1 MVNVIYSDS
10 TRLGNRSE
18 RMATPSTQVTLM
30 GLAKRLASVGLLT
43 NAEAAHAS
51 QVAAAGE
58 KSLVAYLVEDGGYD
72 AAQIALCA
80 STEFGLPVLDLDAMD
95 AATLSLHG
103 VSDQIVRKYRA
114 VPLFRRGSRLFAAL
128 SDPTDYR
135 ALDEIKFSSGL
146 STEAIL
152 VAHDKLTA
160 LVARLLTAQESHPL
174 DDINDAD
181 LDALIVQD
189 EDQDTG
195 QANIDVDDAPVVRYV
210 NKLLLDAIGKGASD
224 LHFEPYEKRYRV
236 RYRVDGIL
244 REVAAPPPG
253 LANRL
258 AARIKVL
265 ARLDIAERR
274 VPQDGRI
281 KLKVSRSRAVDLR
294 VSTCPT
300 LYGEKIVMRVLDA
313 GGGLLTIDKLGF
325 DPPQRE
331 LFEKNLRKPYGMILI
346 TGPTGSGKTMSLYAG
361 LRELNQP
368 GINISTAEDP
378 VEIVMEGV
386 NQVNVNV
393 KAGLTFASALRSFLR
408 QDPDVILIG
417 EIRDLE
423 TAEIAVKAAQTGHL
437 VLATL
442 HTNDAPQTITRL
454 MNMGVPSYNVAAA
467 LNLVMAQR
475 LARRLCKLC
484 KKPMELPRAALL
496 REGFS
501 EAEVDAGLTLYE
513 AVGCEQCTEGYKG
526 RVGIYQVMPIS
537 DDMRKLIMHEVS
549 DIDIAALASKEGIAD
564 LVQAGLEKVREG
576 VTSLSEIRRI
586 TKE

>member
-1 MVNVIYSDS
+1 
-10 TRLGNRSE
+10 
-18 RMATPSTQVTLM
+18 MATPSTQVTLI

-43 NAEAAHAS
+43 DAEAAHAS
-51 QVAAAGE
+51 QAAAARE
-58 KSLVAYLVEDGGYD
+58 TSLVAYLVEEGGYD
-72 AAQIALCA
+72 AAQVALCA

-95 AATLSLHG
+95 PAVLSMHG
-103 VSDQIVRKYRA
+103 VSEQIVRKYRA
-114 VPLFRRGSRLFAAL
+114 VPLFRRGNRLFAAV

-160 LVARLLTAQESHPL
+160 LVTRLVNAHENQPL

-181 LDALIVQD
+181 LDALVTTD
-189 EDQDTG
+189 EEQDTG
-195 QANIDVDDAPVVRYV
+195 ASNIDVDDAPVVRYV

-258 AARIKVL
+258 AARVKVL

-281 KLKVSRSRAVDLR
+281 KLKVSRQRTVDLR

-313 GGGLLTIDKLGF
+313 GGGLLSVEKLGF
-325 DPPQRE
+325 DPDQRE
-331 LFEKNLRKPYGMILI
+331 LFEKNLHKPYGMILI

-361 LRELNQP
+361 LKELNQP

-393 KAGLTFASALRSFLR
+393 KAGLTFAAALRSFLR

-423 TAEIAVKAAQTGHL
+423 TAEIAVKAAQTGHM

-475 LARRLCKLC
+475 LARRLCTHC
-484 KKPMELPRAALL
+484 KTPLDLPRAALL

-501 EAEVDAGLTLYE
+501 EEEVDAGLTVYE
-513 AVGCEQCTEGYKG
+513 AVGCDQCTEGYKG

-549 DIDIAALASKEGIAD
+549 DLDIAQQAAKEGIAD
-564 LVQAGLEKVREG
+564 LVKAGLVKVREG
-576 VTSLSEIRRI
+576 TTSLSEIRRI

>member
-1 MVNVIYSDS
+1 
-10 TRLGNRSE
+10 
-18 RMATPSTQVTLM
+18 MATPSTRLTLT
-30 GLAKRLASVGLLT
+30 GLAKRLVNERVLDE
-43 NAEAAHAS
+43 AEASRAS
-51 QVAAAGE
+51 EAAAAE
-58 KSLVAYLVEDGGYD
+58 DCSLVSYLIEKAGHDS
-72 AAQIALCA
+72 ARIALCA
-80 STEFGLPVLDLDAMD
+80 STEFGLPVFDLEALDPEL
-95 AATLSLHG
+95 LSLHG
-103 VSDQIVRKYRA
+103 VSEQVILKHRA
-114 VPLFRRGSRLFAAL
+114 LPLFRRGNRLFAAV

-146 STEAIL
+146 STEAVL
-152 VAHDKLTA
+152 VPHDQLSAMLTQVLA
-160 LVARLLTAQESHPL
+160 NQAEQPL
-174 DDINDAD
+174 DEIDDAD
-181 LDALIVQD
+181 LDALVVQD
-189 EDQDTG
+189 EEADAG
-195 QANIDVDDAPVVRYV
+195 PGNVDVDDAPVVRYV
-210 NKLLLDAIGKGASD
+210 NKLLLDAINKGASD

-236 RYRVDGIL
+236 RYRLDGIL
-244 REVAAPPPG
+244 REVAAPPAG

-281 KLKVSRSRAVDLR
+281 KLKVSRNRSVDLR

-300 LYGEKIVMRVLDA
+300 LYGEKIVMRVLD
-313 GGGLLTIDKLGF
+313 GGSGLLTVDQLGF
-325 DPPQRE
+325 NSAQRDI
-331 LFEKNLRKPYGMILI
+331 FMKNLGKPYGMLLI
-346 TGPTGSGKTMSLYAG
+346 TGPTGSGKTMTLYAG
-361 LRELNQP
+361 LKELNQP

-378 VEIVMEGV
+378 VEIVMEGI

-423 TAEIAVKAAQTGHL
+423 TAEIAVKAAQTGHM

-475 LARRLCKLC
+475 LARRLCNHC
-484 KKPMELPRAALL
+484 KKPIELPRQTLL
-496 REGFS
+496 REGFT
-501 EAEVDAGLTLYE
+501 EQELDAGLTVYD
-513 AVGCEQCTEGYKG
+513 AVGCDRCTDGYKG
-526 RVGIYQVMPIS
+526 RIGIYQVMTIS
-537 DDMRKLIMHEVS
+537 DDMRALIMREAS
-549 DIDIAALASKEGIAD
+549 AIEIAEQATRESIAD
-564 LVQAGLEKVREG
+564 LVRAGLDKVRDG
-576 VTSLSEIRRI
+576 VTSLGEIRRI

>member
-1 MVNVIYSDS
+1 
-10 TRLGNRSE
+10 
-18 RMATPSTQVTLM
+18 MATPSTQVTLI
-30 GLAKRLASVGLLT
+30 GLAKRLASVGLLSDV
-43 NAEAAHAS
+43 EAARAS
-51 QVAAAGE
+51 QEAAARE
-58 KSLVAYLVEDGGYD
+58 MSLVAYLVEAGGCD
-72 AAQIALCA
+72 AAQVALCA
-80 STEFGLPVLDLDAMD
+80 STEFGLPVLDVDAVDPAVISM
-95 AATLSLHG
+95 HG
-103 VSDQIVRKYRA
+103 VSEQIVRKYRA
-114 VPLFRRGSRLFAAL
+114 VPLFRRGNRLFAAV

-160 LVARLLTAQESHPL
+160 LIARLVSAQDTQPL

-181 LDALIVQD
+181 LDALVTTD
-189 EDQDTG
+189 EEQDTG
-195 QANIDVDDAPVVRYV
+195 GPSVDVDDAPVVRYV

-236 RYRVDGIL
+236 RYRIDGIL

-281 KLKVSRSRAVDLR
+281 KLKVSRQRTVDLR

-313 GGGLLTIDKLGF
+313 GGGLLNIEKLGF
-325 DPPQRE
+325 DPEQRE
-331 LFEKNLRKPYGMILI
+331 LFEKNLHKPYGMILI

-361 LRELNQP
+361 LKELNQP

-393 KAGLTFASALRSFLR
+393 KAGLTFAAALRSFLR

-423 TAEIAVKAAQTGHL
+423 TAEIAVKAAQTGHM

-484 KKPMELPRAALL
+484 KTPLDLPRAALL

-501 EAEVDAGLTLYE
+501 EEEIDAGLTVYE
-513 AVGCEQCTEGYKG
+513 AVGCDQCTEGYKG

-549 DIDIAALASKEGIAD
+549 DLDIAQQAAREGIAD
-564 LVQAGLEKVREG
+564 LVKAGLVKVREG
-576 VTSLSEIRRI
+576 ITSLSEIRRI

>member
-1 MVNVIYSDS
+1 MA
-10 TRLGNRSE
+10 
-18 RMATPSTQVTLM
+18 RMATPSTRLSLT
-30 GLAKRLASVGLLT
+30 GLAKRLANEGVLSETDAVH
-43 NAEAAHAS
+43 ASEAA
-51 QVAAAGE
+51 VTGE
-58 KSLVAYLVEDGGYD
+58 ISLVAYLVEQAGLD
-72 AAQIALCA
+72 AALVALCA
-80 STEFGLPVLDLDAMD
+80 STEFGLPVFDLEALDTGL
-95 AATLSLHG
+95 LSMHG
-103 VSDQIVRKYRA
+103 VSEQIIQKYRA
-114 VPLFRRGSRLFAAL
+114 LPLFRRGNRLFAAV

-146 STEAIL
+146 STEAVL
-152 VAHDKLTA
+152 VPHDKLA
-160 LVARLLTAQESHPL
+160 VMLARVLANSENQPL

-181 LDALIVQD
+181 LDALVVQD
-189 EDQDTG
+189 EDNDPGAGTS
-195 QANIDVDDAPVVRYV
+195 NIDVDDAPVVRYV
-210 NKLLLDAIGKGASD
+210 NKLLLDAINKGASD
-224 LHFEPYEKRYRV
+224 LHFEPYERRYRV

-244 REVAAPPPG
+244 REMAAPPPG

-281 KLKVSRSRAVDLR
+281 KLKVSRNRSVDLR

-300 LYGEKIVMRVLDA
+300 LYGEKIVMRVLD
-313 GGGLLTIDKLGF
+313 GGAGLLTVEQLGF
-325 DPPQRE
+325 NPAQRE
-331 LFEKNLRKPYGMILI
+331 LFEHNLQKPYGMVLI
-346 TGPTGSGKTMSLYAG
+346 TGPTGSGKTMTLYAG
-361 LRELNQP
+361 LKELNEP

-393 KAGLTFASALRSFLR
+393 KAGLTFAAALRSFLR

-423 TAEIAVKAAQTGHL
+423 TAEIAVKAAQTGHM

-442 HTNDAPQTITRL
+442 HTNDAPQSITRL

-467 LNLVMAQR
+467 LNLIMAQR

-484 KKPMELPRAALL
+484 KQPLDVPRPTLL
-496 REGFS
+496 KEGFS
-501 EAEVDAGLTLYE
+501 EEEIDAGLTVYE
-513 AVGCEQCTEGYKG
+513 AVGCDHCTSGYKG

-537 DDMRKLIMHEVS
+537 DDMRKIIMRDGSSME
-549 DIDIAALASKEGIAD
+549 IAAQAQREGIAD
-564 LVQAGLEKVREG
+564 LVRAGLDKVRDG
-576 VTSLSEIRRI
+576 VTSLSEIHRI

>member
-1 MVNVIYSDS
+1 
-10 TRLGNRSE
+10 
-18 RMATPSTQVTLM
+18 MATPSTQVTLI

-43 NAEAAHAS
+43 DAEAAHAS
-51 QVAAAGE
+51 QTAAARE
-58 KSLVAYLVEDGGYD
+58 MSLVSYLVEEGGYD
-72 AAQIALCA
+72 AEQVALCA
-80 STEFGLPVLDLDAMD
+80 STEFGLPVLDLDAID
-95 AATLSLHG
+95 PAVLSMHG
-103 VSDQIVRKYRA
+103 VSEQIVRKYRA
-114 VPLFRRGSRLFAAL
+114 MPLFRRGNRLFAAL

-152 VAHDKLTA
+152 VAHDKLMA
-160 LVARLLTAQESHPL
+160 LVGRLLSSQDAQPL

-181 LDALIVQD
+181 LDALVMAD
-189 EDQDTG
+189 EEPDTG
-195 QANIDVDDAPVVRYV
+195 GANIDVDDAPVVRYV

-236 RYRVDGIL
+236 RYRIDGIL

-258 AARIKVL
+258 AARVKVL

-281 KLKVSRSRAVDLR
+281 KLKVSRQRTVDLR

-313 GGGLLTIDKLGF
+313 GGGLLSVEKLGF
-325 DPPQRE
+325 DPEQRA
-331 LFEKNLRKPYGMILI
+331 LFEKNLHKPYGMILI

-393 KAGLTFASALRSFLR
+393 KAGLTFAAALRSFLR

-423 TAEIAVKAAQTGHL
+423 TAEIAVKAAQTGHM

-484 KKPMELPRAALL
+484 KKPLDLPPAALL

-501 EAEVDAGLTLYE
+501 QEEVDAGLTVYE
-513 AVGCEQCTEGYKG
+513 AVGCDQCTEGYKG

-537 DDMRKLIMHEVS
+537 EDMRKLIMHEVS
-549 DIDIAALASKEGIAD
+549 DIDIAQQAAKEGIAD
-564 LVQAGLEKVREG
+564 LVQAGLAKVREG

>member
-1 MVNVIYSDS
+1 
-10 TRLGNRSE
+10 
-18 RMATPSTQVTLM
+18 MATPSTRLSLI
-30 GLAKRLASVGLLT
+30 GLAKRLARDGLLSE
-43 NAEAAHAS
+43 AEAAHAS
-51 QVAAAGE
+51 DIAAARE
-58 KSLVAYLVEDGGYD
+58 TSLVAYLVETTGLD

-80 STEFGLPVLDLDAMD
+80 SSEFGLPVFDLDAFD
-95 AATLSLHG
+95 AELLSLHG
-103 VSDQIVRKYRA
+103 VSDQIIRKYRA
-114 VPLFRRGSRLFAAL
+114 LPLFRRGNRLFAAV

-146 STEAIL
+146 STEAVL
-152 VAHDKLTA
+152 VPHDKLTA
-160 LVARLLTAQESHPL
+160 LLTKVLANSENQPL
-174 DDINDAD
+174 DEINDAD
-181 LDALIVQD
+181 LDALVVQD
-189 EDQDTG
+189 EDNDPGAGTS
-195 QANIDVDDAPVVRYV
+195 NIDVDDAPVVRYV
-210 NKLLLDAIGKGASD
+210 NKLLLDAISKGASD

-244 REVAAPPPG
+244 REMAAPPPG

-281 KLKVSRSRAVDLR
+281 KLKVSRNRAVDLR

-300 LYGEKIVMRVLDA
+300 LYGEKIVMRVLD
-313 GGGLLTIDKLGF
+313 GGNGLLTVDELGF
-325 DPPQRE
+325 NPAQRE
-331 LFEKNLRKPYGMILI
+331 LFEHNLQKPYGMVLI
-346 TGPTGSGKTMSLYAG
+346 TGPTGSGKTMTLYAG
-361 LRELNQP
+361 LKELNQP

-393 KAGLTFASALRSFLR
+393 KAGLTFAAALRSFLR

-423 TAEIAVKAAQTGHL
+423 TAEIAVKAAQTGHM

-454 MNMGVPSYNVAAA
+454 INMGVPSYNVAAA
-467 LNLVMAQR
+467 LNLIMAQR
-475 LARRLCKLC
+475 LARRLCKVC
-484 KKPMELPRAALL
+484 KRPLELPRQTLL
-496 REGFS
+496 KEGFG
-501 EAEVDAGLTLYE
+501 EEEIDAGLTIYE
-513 AVGCEQCTEGYKG
+513 AVGCDHCTDGYKG
-526 RVGIYQVMPIS
+526 RIGIYQVMTIS
-537 DDMRKLIMHEVS
+537 DDMRKLITREAS
-549 DIDIAALASKEGIAD
+549 DIEIAAQAKHEGIAD
-564 LVQAGLEKVREG
+564 LIQAGLDKVREG
-576 VTSLSEIRRI
+576 VTSLSEIHRI

>member
-1 MVNVIYSDS
+1 
-10 TRLGNRSE
+10 
-18 RMATPSTQVTLM
+18 MATPSTQVTLI

-43 NAEAAHAS
+43 DAEAADAS
-51 QVAAAGE
+51 QAAAAGE
-58 KSLVAYLVEDGGYD
+58 KSLVAYLVEEGGYD

-95 AATLSLHG
+95 TAALSLHG

-114 VPLFRRGSRLFAAL
+114 IPLFRRGSRLFAAL

-160 LVARLLTAQESHPL
+160 LVTRLLASQENHPL

-181 LDALIVQD
+181 LDALIVED
-189 EDQDTG
+189 ENQDTG
-195 QANIDVDDAPVVRYV
+195 PANIDVDDAPVVRYV

-281 KLKVSRSRAVDLR
+281 KLKVSRNRAVDLR

-313 GGGLLTIDKLGF
+313 GGGLLTIEKLGF
-325 DPPQRE
+325 DPAQRE
-331 LFEKNLRKPYGMILI
+331 LFEHNLKKPYGMILI

-423 TAEIAVKAAQTGHL
+423 TAEIAVKAAQTGHM

-467 LNLVMAQR
+467 LNLVLAQR

-484 KKPMELPRAALL
+484 KKPMDLPRAALL

-501 EAEVDAGLTLYE
+501 EAEVDAGLTIYE
-513 AVGCEQCTEGYKG
+513 PVGCEQCTEGYKG

-537 DDMRKLIMHEVS
+537 EDMRKLIMHEVS
-549 DIDIAALASKEGIAD
+549 DLDIAALAAKEGIAD
-564 LVQAGLEKVREG
+564 LVQAGLDKVREG

>member
-1 MVNVIYSDS
+1 
-10 TRLGNRSE
+10 
-18 RMATPSTQVTLM
+18 MATPSTRLSLI
-30 GLAKRLASVGLLT
+30 GLAKRLAGDGLLSE
-43 NAEAAHAS
+43 AEAAHAS
-51 QVAAAGE
+51 DTAAARE
-58 KSLVAYLVEDGGYD
+58 TSLVAYLVETKGLD

-80 STEFGLPVLDLDAMD
+80 SNEFGLPVFDLDAFD
-95 AATLSLHG
+95 AELLSLHG
-103 VSDQIVRKYRA
+103 VSDQIIRKYRA
-114 VPLFRRGSRLFAAL
+114 LPLFRRGNRLFAAV

-146 STEAIL
+146 STEAVL
-152 VAHDKLTA
+152 VPHDKLSA
-160 LVARLLTAQESHPL
+160 LLARVLASAENQPL
-174 DDINDAD
+174 DEINDAD
-181 LDALIVQD
+181 LDALVVQD
-189 EDQDTG
+189 EDSDPG
-195 QANIDVDDAPVVRYV
+195 AGASNIDVDDAPVVRYV
-210 NKLLLDAIGKGASD
+210 NKLLLDAISKGASD

-244 REVAAPPPG
+244 REMAAPPPG

-281 KLKVSRSRAVDLR
+281 KLKVSRNRAVDLR

-300 LYGEKIVMRVLDA
+300 LYGEKIVMRVLD
-313 GGGLLTIDKLGF
+313 GGNGLLTIDQLGF
-325 DPPQRE
+325 NPAQRE
-331 LFEKNLRKPYGMILI
+331 LFEHNLKKPYGMVLI
-346 TGPTGSGKTMSLYAG
+346 TGPTGSGKTMTLYAG
-361 LRELNQP
+361 LKELNQP

-393 KAGLTFASALRSFLR
+393 KAGLTFAAALRSFLR

-454 MNMGVPSYNVAAA
+454 INMGVPSYNVAAA
-467 LNLVMAQR
+467 LNLIMAQR
-475 LARRLCKLC
+475 LARRLCKVC
-484 KKPMELPRAALL
+484 KRPLELPRQTLL
-496 REGFS
+496 KEGFS
-501 EAEVDAGLTLYE
+501 EEEIDAGLTIYE
-513 AVGCEQCTEGYKG
+513 AVGCDRCTGGYKG
-526 RVGIYQVMPIS
+526 RIGIYQVMTIS
-537 DDMRKLIMHEVS
+537 DEMRKLITREAS
-549 DIDIAALASKEGIAD
+549 DIEIAAQAKREGIAD
-564 LVQAGLEKVREG
+564 LIQAGLDKVREG
-576 VTSLSEIRRI
+576 ITSLSELHRI

>member
-1 MVNVIYSDS
+1 
-10 TRLGNRSE
+10 
-18 RMATPSTQVTLM
+18 MATPSTQVTLI
-30 GLAKRLASVGLLT
+30 GLAKRLASVGLLSDV
-43 NAEAAHAS
+43 EAARAS
-51 QVAAAGE
+51 QEAASRQM
-58 KSLVAYLVEDGGYD
+58 SLVAYLVEEGGCD
-72 AAQIALCA
+72 AAQVALCA
-80 STEFGLPVLDLDAMD
+80 SIEFGLPVLDLDAVDPAVLGM
-95 AATLSLHG
+95 HG
-103 VSDQIVRKYRA
+103 VSEQIVRKYCA
-114 VPLFRRGSRLFAAL
+114 VPLFRRGNRLFAAV

-152 VAHDKLTA
+152 VAHDKLKAFIT
-160 LVARLLTAQESHPL
+160 RLLSAQDDQPL

-181 LDALIVQD
+181 LDALVTTDEEQD
-189 EDQDTG
+189 AG
-195 QANIDVDDAPVVRYV
+195 AVNVDVDDAPVVRYV

-236 RYRVDGIL
+236 RYRIDGIL

-281 KLKVSRSRAVDLR
+281 KLKVSRQRTVDLR

-313 GGGLLTIDKLGF
+313 GGGLLSIDKLGF
-325 DPPQRE
+325 EPEQRE
-331 LFEKNLRKPYGMILI
+331 LFEKNLHKPYGMILI

-361 LRELNQP
+361 LQELNQP

-378 VEIVMEGV
+378 VEIVMEGI

-393 KAGLTFASALRSFLR
+393 KAGLTFAAALRSFLR

-423 TAEIAVKAAQTGHL
+423 TAEIAVKAAQTGHM

-484 KKPMELPRAALL
+484 KKPLDLPRAALL
-496 REGFS
+496 REGFT
-501 EAEVDAGLTLYE
+501 EAEIDAGLTIYE
-513 AVGCEQCTEGYKG
+513 AVGCDQCTEGYKG

-537 DDMRKLIMHEVS
+537 DDMRKLIMREAS
-549 DIDIAALASKEGIAD
+549 DLDIAAQAAKEGIAD
-564 LVQAGLEKVREG
+564 LVKAGLMKVREG

>member
-1 MVNVIYSDS
+1 
-10 TRLGNRSE
+10 
-18 RMATPSTQVTLM
+18 MATPSTRLTLT
-30 GLAKRLASVGLLT
+30 GLAKRLVNERVLDE
-43 NAEAAHAS
+43 AEAS
-51 QVAAAGE
+51 RVSEAAAAE
-58 KSLVAYLVEDGGYD
+58 DCSLVSYLIEKAGHDS
-72 AAQIALCA
+72 ARIALCA
-80 STEFGLPVLDLDAMD
+80 STEFGLPVFDLEALDPEL
-95 AATLSLHG
+95 LSLHG
-103 VSDQIVRKYRA
+103 VSEQVILKHRA
-114 VPLFRRGSRLFAAL
+114 LPLFRRGNRLFAAV

-146 STEAIL
+146 STEAVL
-152 VAHDKLTA
+152 VPHDQLSAMLTQVLA
-160 LVARLLTAQESHPL
+160 NQAEQPL
-174 DDINDAD
+174 DEIDDAD
-181 LDALIVQD
+181 LDALVVQD
-189 EDQDTG
+189 EEADAG
-195 QANIDVDDAPVVRYV
+195 PGNVDVDDAPVVRYV
-210 NKLLLDAIGKGASD
+210 NKLLLDAINKGASD

-236 RYRVDGIL
+236 RYRLDGIL
-244 REVAAPPPG
+244 REVAAPPAG

-281 KLKVSRSRAVDLR
+281 KLKVSRNRSVDLR

-300 LYGEKIVMRVLDA
+300 LYGEKIVMRVLD
-313 GGGLLTIDKLGF
+313 GGSGLLTVDQLGF
-325 DPPQRE
+325 NSAQRDI
-331 LFEKNLRKPYGMILI
+331 FMKNLGKPYGMLLI
-346 TGPTGSGKTMSLYAG
+346 TGPTGSGKTMTLYAG
-361 LRELNQP
+361 LKELNQP

-378 VEIVMEGV
+378 VEIVMEGI

-423 TAEIAVKAAQTGHL
+423 TAEIAVKAAQTGHM

-475 LARRLCKLC
+475 LARRLCNHC
-484 KKPMELPRAALL
+484 KKPIELPRQTLL
-496 REGFS
+496 REGFT
-501 EAEVDAGLTLYE
+501 EQELDAGLTVYD
-513 AVGCEQCTEGYKG
+513 AVGCDRCTDGYKG
-526 RVGIYQVMPIS
+526 RIGIYQVMTIS
-537 DDMRKLIMHEVS
+537 DDMRALIMREAS
-549 DIDIAALASKEGIAD
+549 AIEIAEQATRESIAD
-564 LVQAGLEKVREG
+564 LVRAGLDKVRDG
-576 VTSLSEIRRI
+576 VTSLGEIRRI

>member
-1 MVNVIYSDS
+1 MAQ
-10 TRLGNRSE
+10 
-18 RMATPSTQVTLM
+18 MATPSTRLSLI
-30 GLAKRLASVGLLT
+30 GLAKRLAKEGLLGE
-43 NAEAAHAS
+43 AEAAHAS
-51 QVAAAGE
+51 DTAAARE
-58 KSLVAYLVEDGGYD
+58 TSLVAHLVETMALD

-80 STEFGLPVLDLDAMD
+80 SSEFGLPVFDLDAFD
-95 AATLSLHG
+95 AELISLHG
-103 VSDQIVRKYRA
+103 VSDQIIRKYRA
-114 VPLFRRGSRLFAAL
+114 LPLFRRGNRLFAAV

-146 STEAIL
+146 STEAVL
-152 VAHDKLTA
+152 VPHDKLSA
-160 LVARLLTAQESHPL
+160 LLAKVLASSENQPL

-181 LDALIVQD
+181 LDALVVQD
-189 EDQDTG
+189 EEGDPG
-195 QANIDVDDAPVVRYV
+195 AGSSNIDVDDAPVVRYV
-210 NKLLLDAIGKGASD
+210 NKLLLDAINKGASD

-244 REVAAPPPG
+244 REMAAPPPG

-281 KLKVSRSRAVDLR
+281 KLKVSRNRSVDLR

-300 LYGEKIVMRVLDA
+300 LYGEKIVMRVLD
-313 GGGLLTIDKLGF
+313 GGNGLLTVDQLGF
-325 DPPQRE
+325 NPHQRE
-331 LFEKNLRKPYGMILI
+331 LFEHNLQKPYGMVLI
-346 TGPTGSGKTMSLYAG
+346 TGPTGSGKTMTLYAG
-361 LRELNQP
+361 LKELNQP

-393 KAGLTFASALRSFLR
+393 KAGLTFATALRSFLR

-423 TAEIAVKAAQTGHL
+423 TAEIAVKAAQTGHM

-454 MNMGVPSYNVAAA
+454 INMGVPSYNVAAA
-467 LNLVMAQR
+467 LNLIMAQR
-475 LARRLCKLC
+475 LARRLCKVC
-484 KKPMELPRAALL
+484 KRPLELPRNTLL
-496 REGFS
+496 KEGFG
-501 EAEVDAGLTLYE
+501 EEEIDAGLTIYE
-513 AVGCEQCTEGYKG
+513 AVGCDRCTDGYKG
-526 RVGIYQVMPIS
+526 RIGIYQVMTIS
-537 DDMRKLIMHEVS
+537 DEMRKLITHEAS
-549 DIDIAALASKEGIAD
+549 DIEIAAQAQREGIAD
-564 LVQAGLEKVREG
+564 LIRAGLDKVREG
-576 VTSLSEIRRI
+576 VTSLSEIHRI
-586 TKE
+586 TKD

>member
-1 MVNVIYSDS
+1 
-10 TRLGNRSE
+10 
-18 RMATPSTQVTLM
+18 MATPSTRLSLI
-30 GLAKRLASVGLLT
+30 GLAKRLARDGLLSE
-43 NAEAAHAS
+43 AEAAHAS
-51 QVAAAGE
+51 DIAAARE
-58 KSLVAYLVEDGGYD
+58 TPLVAYLVETTGLD

-80 STEFGLPVLDLDAMD
+80 SSEFGLPVFDLDAFD
-95 AATLSLHG
+95 AELLSLHG
-103 VSDQIVRKYRA
+103 VSDQIIRKYRA
-114 VPLFRRGSRLFAAL
+114 LPLFRRGNRLFAAV

-146 STEAIL
+146 STEAVL
-152 VAHDKLTA
+152 VPHDKLSA
-160 LVARLLTAQESHPL
+160 LLAKVLANSENQPL
-174 DDINDAD
+174 DEINDAD
-181 LDALIVQD
+181 LDALVVQD
-189 EDQDTG
+189 EENDPGAGTS
-195 QANIDVDDAPVVRYV
+195 NIDVDDAPVVRYV
-210 NKLLLDAIGKGASD
+210 NKLLLDAISKGASD

-244 REVAAPPPG
+244 REMAAPPPG

-281 KLKVSRSRAVDLR
+281 KLKVSRNRAVDLR

-300 LYGEKIVMRVLDA
+300 LYGEKIVMRVLD
-313 GGGLLTIDKLGF
+313 GGNGLLTVDELGF
-325 DPPQRE
+325 NPAQRE
-331 LFEKNLRKPYGMILI
+331 LFEHNLQKPYGMVLI
-346 TGPTGSGKTMSLYAG
+346 TGPTGSGKTMTLYAG
-361 LRELNQP
+361 LKELNQP

-393 KAGLTFASALRSFLR
+393 KAGLTFAAALRSFLR

-423 TAEIAVKAAQTGHL
+423 TAEIAVKAAQTGHM

-454 MNMGVPSYNVAAA
+454 INMGVPSYNVAAA
-467 LNLVMAQR
+467 LNLIMAQR
-475 LARRLCKLC
+475 LARRLCKVC
-484 KKPMELPRAALL
+484 KRPLELPRQTLL
-496 REGFS
+496 KEGFG
-501 EAEVDAGLTLYE
+501 EEEIDAGLTIYE
-513 AVGCEQCTEGYKG
+513 AVGCDRCTDGYKG
-526 RVGIYQVMPIS
+526 RIGIYQVMTIS
-537 DDMRKLIMHEVS
+537 DDMRKLITREAS
-549 DIDIAALASKEGIAD
+549 DIEIAAQAKHEGIAD
-564 LVQAGLEKVREG
+564 LIQAGLDKVREG
-576 VTSLSEIRRI
+576 VTSLSEIHRI

>member
-1 MVNVIYSDS
+1 
-10 TRLGNRSE
+10 
-18 RMATPSTQVTLM
+18 MATPSTQVTLI
-30 GLAKRLASVGLLT
+30 GLAKRLTSVGLLT
-43 NAEAAHAS
+43 EAEAAHAS
-51 QVAAAGE
+51 QAAASRE
-58 KSLVAYLVEDGGYD
+58 MSLVAYLVEEGGYD
-72 AAQIALCA
+72 AEQIALCA
-80 STEFGLPVLDLDAMD
+80 SAEFGLPVLDLDAMD
-95 AATLSLHG
+95 PAVFSMHG
-103 VSDQIVRKYRA
+103 VSEQIVRKYRA
-114 VPLFRRGSRLFAAL
+114 VPLFRRGNRLFAAL

-146 STEAIL
+146 GTEAVL
-152 VAHDKLTA
+152 VAHDKLNA
-160 LVARLLTAQESHPL
+160 LVGRLLSEQESQPL

-181 LDALIVQD
+181 LDALVVSEEGQD
-189 EDQDTG
+189 PAAVT
-195 QANIDVDDAPVVRYV
+195 NTDVDDAPVVRYV
-210 NKLLLDAIGKGASD
+210 NKLLLDAIAKGASD

-236 RYRVDGIL
+236 RYRIDGIL

-281 KLKVSRSRAVDLR
+281 KLKVSRQRTVDLR

-331 LFEKNLRKPYGMILI
+331 LFETNLKKPYGMILI

-393 KAGLTFASALRSFLR
+393 KAGLTFAAALRSFLR

-423 TAEIAVKAAQTGHL
+423 TAEIAVKAAQTGHM
-437 VLATL
+437 VLSTL

-475 LARRLCKLC
+475 LARRLCKHC
-484 KKPMELPRAALL
+484 KKPLELPPAALL
-496 REGFS
+496 REGFTQ
-501 EAEVDAGLTLYE
+501 EEVEAGLTVYE
-513 AVGCEQCTEGYKG
+513 PVGCDQCTEGYKG

-549 DIDIAALASKEGIAD
+549 DLDVARQAAKEGIAD
-564 LVQAGLEKVREG
+564 LVQAGLAKVREG
-576 VTSLSEIRRI
+576 ITSLSELRRI

>member
-1 MVNVIYSDS
+1 
-10 TRLGNRSE
+10 
-18 RMATPSTQVTLM
+18 MATPSTRLSLI
-30 GLAKRLASVGLLT
+30 GLAKRLAKEGLLGE
-43 NAEAAHAS
+43 AEAAHAS
-51 QVAAAGE
+51 DTAAARE
-58 KSLVAYLVEDGGYD
+58 TSLVAHLVETMGLD

-80 STEFGLPVLDLDAMD
+80 SSEFGLPVFDLDAFD
-95 AATLSLHG
+95 AELISLHG
-103 VSDQIVRKYRA
+103 VSDQIIRKYRA
-114 VPLFRRGSRLFAAL
+114 LPLFRRGNRLFAAV

-146 STEAIL
+146 STEAVL
-152 VAHDKLTA
+152 VPHDKLSA
-160 LVARLLTAQESHPL
+160 LLAKVLASSENQPL

-181 LDALIVQD
+181 LDALVVQD
-189 EDQDTG
+189 EESDPGAGTS
-195 QANIDVDDAPVVRYV
+195 NIDVDDAPVVRYV
-210 NKLLLDAIGKGASD
+210 NKLLLDAINKGASD

-244 REVAAPPPG
+244 REMAAPPPG

-281 KLKVSRSRAVDLR
+281 KLKVSRNRSVDLR

-300 LYGEKIVMRVLDA
+300 LYGEKIVLRVLD
-313 GGGLLTIDKLGF
+313 GGAGLLTVDQLGF
-325 DPPQRE
+325 NPQQRE
-331 LFEKNLRKPYGMILI
+331 LFEQNLQKPYGMVLI
-346 TGPTGSGKTMSLYAG
+346 TGPTGSGKTMTLYAG
-361 LRELNQP
+361 LKELNQP

-393 KAGLTFASALRSFLR
+393 KAGLTFATALRSFLR

-423 TAEIAVKAAQTGHL
+423 TAEIAVKAAQTGHM

-454 MNMGVPSYNVAAA
+454 INMGVPSYNVAAA
-467 LNLVMAQR
+467 LNLIMAQR
-475 LARRLCKLC
+475 LARRLCKVC
-484 KKPMELPRAALL
+484 KRPLELPRNTLL
-496 REGFS
+496 KEGFG
-501 EAEVDAGLTLYE
+501 EEEIDAGLTIYE
-513 AVGCEQCTEGYKG
+513 AVGCDRCTDGYKG
-526 RVGIYQVMPIS
+526 RIGIYQVMTIS
-537 DDMRKLIMHEVS
+537 DEMRKLITHEAS
-549 DIDIAALASKEGIAD
+549 DIEIAAQAQREGIAD
-564 LVQAGLEKVREG
+564 LIRAGLDKVREG
-576 VTSLSEIRRI
+576 VTSLSEIHRI

>member
-1 MVNVIYSDS
+1 
-10 TRLGNRSE
+10 
-18 RMATPSTQVTLM
+18 MATPSTQVTLI
-30 GLAKRLASVGLLT
+30 GLAKRLASVGLLSDV
-43 NAEAAHAS
+43 EAARAS
-51 QVAAAGE
+51 QEAAARE
-58 KSLVAYLVEDGGYD
+58 MSLVAYLVEAGGCD
-72 AAQIALCA
+72 AAQVALCA
-80 STEFGLPVLDLDAMD
+80 STEFGLPVLDVDAVDPAVISM
-95 AATLSLHG
+95 HG
-103 VSDQIVRKYRA
+103 VSEQIVRKYRA
-114 VPLFRRGSRLFAAL
+114 VPLFRRGNRLFAAV

-160 LVARLLTAQESHPL
+160 LIARLVSAQDTQPL

-181 LDALIVQD
+181 LDALVTTD
-189 EDQDTG
+189 EEQDTG
-195 QANIDVDDAPVVRYV
+195 GPSVDVDDAPVVRYV

-236 RYRVDGIL
+236 RYRIDGIL

-281 KLKVSRSRAVDLR
+281 KLKVSRQRTVDLR

-313 GGGLLTIDKLGF
+313 GGGLLNIEKLGF
-325 DPPQRE
+325 DPEQRE
-331 LFEKNLRKPYGMILI
+331 LFEKNLHKPYGMILI

-361 LRELNQP
+361 LKELNQP

-393 KAGLTFASALRSFLR
+393 KAGLTFVAALRSFLR

-423 TAEIAVKAAQTGHL
+423 TAEIAVKAAQTGHM

-484 KKPMELPRAALL
+484 KTPLDLPRAALL

-501 EAEVDAGLTLYE
+501 EEEIDAGLTVYE
-513 AVGCEQCTEGYKG
+513 AVGCDQCTEGYKG

-549 DIDIAALASKEGIAD
+549 DLDIAQQAAREGIAD
-564 LVQAGLEKVREG
+564 LVKAGLVKVREG
-576 VTSLSEIRRI
+576 ITSLSEIRRI